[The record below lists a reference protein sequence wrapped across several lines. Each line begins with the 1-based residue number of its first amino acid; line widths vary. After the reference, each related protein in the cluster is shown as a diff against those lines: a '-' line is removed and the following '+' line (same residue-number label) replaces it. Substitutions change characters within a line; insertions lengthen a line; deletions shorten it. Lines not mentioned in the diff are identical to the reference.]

1 MTAVIRDPRY
11 ALPFAVLICVIAVS
25 AVLARTTSSASPA
38 GAAPVVAVTASSTPA
53 RPSTATATATAAR
66 PSAATATATPAGP
79 SAADAALDARRRDD
93 LASVAAALDA
103 YRAKNGGYPST
114 NDEFG
119 TLCAQ
124 AFDAGCLLTT
134 VVKQLPASDGTN
146 PYWYRSSGKTY
157 TLFTRLQNA
166 VEPNNC
172 PAQVPPALASAP
184 IYCLSGGSR

>member
-11 ALPFAVLICVIAVS
+11 ALPFAVLLCVIGVS
-25 AVLARTTSSASPA
+25 AVLGRTNSSAST
-38 GAAPVVAVTASSTPA
+38 AAATPA
-53 RPSTATATATAAR
+53 ASATATAM
-66 PSAATATATPAGP
+66 PAGP
-79 SAADAALDARRRDD
+79 SAADVALDARRRDD

-119 TLCAQ
+119 TLCAR

-157 TLFTRLQNA
+157 TLFTRLQTA

-172 PAQVPPALASAP
+172 PVQAPPALASTP